1 MSCEKGYYLK
11 KPKGIGKCASRLS
24 GVDRT
29 AGSDCGASDNEKCA
43 TKTIC
48 EASVASPATWSIN
61 TFGTASCVNCPT
73 GYFQKYDLSTATS
86 CDVFTPCTVAEAEK
100 IAATEAAKA
109 APTSP
114 GGNAGGDSGG
124 NAGGS
129 GGTGTG
135 SDTPSGTTGGGSGG
149 NAGGGSGGNA
159 GGGSGGNAGGSSGTG
174 TGSDTPSGTTPKPK
188 PSSDMHFIIEH
199 TVTLSGIDAS
209 TFNADPKLTEAFSN
223 TVERILSLP
232 TDVVQNVRATTN
244 SANSNARRFLA
255 GSMCDVNYELAFDNK
270 EDADAM
276 EIVIKKP
283 TGLFQNSGVFTAAFK
298 AAMTEKKVSTYISSS
313 ISSAAPAATTQREE
327 RSSSDNQNSTSA
339 DASADADQKIKQY
352 IESNGTF
359 GGGVALGMF
368 LSVFIIGMI
377 VGGVFL
383 WKRQQQKDGSGASPI
398 LPPRPSMSSGPNG
411 SGPNDSNVEMVG
423 VTIKRDTN
431 TKSRNKVDQVNVK
444 NPLDKGGHKN
454 HGRNSTQMPKG
465 WDKHRDDQGNRYYSN
480 NETQASQWTAPEGS
494 TGGSTQSNF
503 EQQNPNKERRPSN
516 NPMFSQG
523 ETKKTDKNL

>member
-1 MSCEKGYYLK
+1 
-11 KPKGIGKCASRLS
+11 
-24 GVDRT
+24 
-29 AGSDCGASDNEKCA
+29 
-43 TKTIC
+43 
-48 EASVASPATWSIN
+48 
-61 TFGTASCVNCPT
+61 
-73 GYFQKYDLSTATS
+73 
-86 CDVFTPCTVAEAEK
+86 
-100 IAATEAAKA
+100 
-109 APTSP
+109 
-114 GGNAGGDSGG
+114 
-124 NAGGS
+124 
-129 GGTGTG
+129 
-135 SDTPSGTTGGGSGG
+135 
-149 NAGGGSGGNA
+149 
-159 GGGSGGNAGGSSGTG
+159 
-174 TGSDTPSGTTPKPK
+174 
-188 PSSDMHFIIEH
+188 
-199 TVTLSGIDAS
+199 
-209 TFNADPKLTEAFSN
+209 
-223 TVERILSLP
+223 
-232 TDVVQNVRATTN
+232 
-244 SANSNARRFLA
+244 
-255 GSMCDVNYELAFDNK
+255 MCDVNYELAFDNK

-276 EIVIKKP
+276 EIVIKNP

-327 RSSSDNQNSTSA
+327 RSSSDNENSTSA
-339 DASADADQKIKQY
+339 DASADTDQKIKQY

-454 HGRNSTQMPKG
+454 
-465 WDKHRDDQGNRYYSN
+465 
-480 NETQASQWTAPEGS
+480 
-494 TGGSTQSNF
+494 
-503 EQQNPNKERRPSN
+503 

>member
-1 MSCEKGYYLK
+1 MSG
-11 KPKGIGKCASRLS
+11 A
-24 GVDRT
+24 DRT
-29 AGSDCGASDNEKCA
+29 AGSDCGASDNEKCG

-61 TFGTASCVNCPT
+61 TFGTASCMNCPT
-73 GYFQKYDLSTATS
+73 GYFQKYDLSGATS

-114 GGNAGGDSGG
+114 GGNAGGGSGG

-149 NAGGGSGGNA
+149 NAGGGSTGTT
-159 GGGSGGNAGGSSGTG
+159 GGGSGGNAGGSSGGNAGGSGGTG

-188 PSSDMHFIIEH
+188 PPSDMHFIIEH

-209 TFNADPKLTEAFSN
+209 TFNADPKLTEAFS
-223 TVERILSLP
+223 TTIEEILSIP
-232 TDVVQNVRATTN
+232 TGIIQNVKATTN
-244 SANSNARRFLA
+244 SANSNIRRFLA
-255 GSMCDVNYELAFDNK
+255 GSMCDVNYELSFDNK

-298 AAMTEKKVSTYISSS
+298 AAMTEKKVSTSISSS

-327 RSSSDNQNSTSA
+327 RSGSDNDNSGSA
-339 DASADADQKIKQY
+339 DATADAAAGSDSGN
-352 IESNGTF
+352 SNGTF

-368 LSVFIIGMI
+368 LSVLIIGMI
-377 VGGVFL
+377 AGGVFL
-383 WKRQQQKDGSGASPI
+383 WKRQQEKDGPAASPN
-398 LPPRPSMSSGPNG
+398 LPPRPSME

-431 TKSRNKVDQVNVK
+431 TKSRNKVDQVDVK
-444 NPLDKGGHKN
+444 NPLDKEKHKN
-454 HGRNSTQMPKG
+454 HGRNSTQMPEG
-465 WDKHRDDQGNRYYSN
+465 WDKHNDNQGKRYYSN

-523 ETKKTDKNL
+523 ETKKTDKKKNNKNL